1 MELFPVRPND
11 WLGLFDKDYSNPFYI
26 VNFIFYFKG
35 GLNSFNKTIGLNLCF
50 SIGLIG
56 GVELNNLS
64 TQ

>member
-35 GLNSFNKTIGLNLCF
+35 GLNSFSKTIGLNLCF
-50 SIGLIG
+50 NIGLIG